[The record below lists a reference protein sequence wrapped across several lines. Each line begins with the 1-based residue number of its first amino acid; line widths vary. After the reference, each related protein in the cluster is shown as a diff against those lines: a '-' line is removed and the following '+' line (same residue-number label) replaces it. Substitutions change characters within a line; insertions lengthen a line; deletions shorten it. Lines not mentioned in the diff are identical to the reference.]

1 MIVDLCPYWTNPPSG
16 GGPLRIFNLNK
27 YISETIPIKQFSF
40 RPTYIMKKLGEDIL
54 RSSTVTINESYTEYR
69 ESNPLMLLSSFILYK
84 SSIPSD
90 FLFSRFVGLFKN
102 KTLDHLL
109 TNADIVQVEHPWL
122 FDFATKKAKD
132 SLIVSSSHN
141 CEFFLMRDSIN
152 KFMKNPIREME
163 KRSIENADIVLVVS
177 KEDINKFHEILD
189 VKRKKNI
196 FIIPNGVDCS
206 KITLTSLKER
216 QMAKKRL
223 GLDGKKIILF
233 TGSIHAPNLEAIRI
247 IQEEIGKDAKDK
259 NTIFLVVGSVGE
271 GLTSYKNIIF
281 TGFVK
286 DVSIYLQAADLAIC
300 PLLFG
305 SGTSLKMLEYMAY
318 GLPVISTTIGARGL
332 DAIHKKHVIISEIS
346 DFTYWISEVLANQEL
361 YSNISINGRKFVEER
376 YDWKNI
382 ASKSVNIYKQFL
394 NM

>member
-40 RPTYIMKKLGEDIL
+40 RPTYIMKNLGEDIL

-141 CEFFLMRDSIN
+141 CEFFLMRNSIN

-206 KITLTSLKER
+206 KITLTNLKER
-216 QMAKKRL
+216 QMAKKKL

-259 NTIFLVVGSVGE
+259 NTIFLVVGSVGK

-281 TGFVK
+281 TGFV
-286 DVSIYLQAADLAIC
+286 
-300 PLLFG
+300 
-305 SGTSLKMLEYMAY
+305 
-318 GLPVISTTIGARGL
+318 
-332 DAIHKKHVIISEIS
+332 
-346 DFTYWISEVLANQEL
+346 
-361 YSNISINGRKFVEER
+361 
-376 YDWKNI
+376 
-382 ASKSVNIYKQFL
+382 
-394 NM
+394 